1 MCKIFTLTNA
11 SQVNRNSLEKL
22 LKTAAKVLTPSD
34 KDGFGWSA
42 MGVKEVFGER
52 YLGVKHV
59 KLPLLTGESA
69 TPKPFR
75 SLFKSGAFEKWGKVS
90 EIKGSLIVHARFST
104 NSIALENSHPHRN
117 ETHTLVHNG
126 VVNNEGE
133 TYQMQS
139 TCDTEHLL
147 HHLSSKGV
155 HGMVKNV
162 SGYYAVCAIEHDT
175 GNLILIKDKKAN
187 LHGCY
192 IESIDS
198 LAFST
203 SAEHLKT
210 ILKTMKWKHTPIE
223 AVTDNIACVFDRQ
236 GTLLSQ
242 ETITPNE
249 TVAKVYSS
257 EFETQ
262 YYETA
267 DSFDTVTRF
276 EDDYTIL
283 NQDGETLTYAEYETL
298 STIEKNLCD
307 VIDARTGRPVELSA

>member
-1 MCKIFTLTNA
+1 
-11 SQVNRNSLEKL
+11 
-22 LKTAAKVLTPSD
+22 
-34 KDGFGWSA
+34 
-42 MGVKEVFGER
+42 MGCNGREEVFGER

-59 KLPLLTGESA
+59 RLPLLTGDSPV
-69 TPKPFR
+69 PKPYR
-75 SLFKSGAFEKWGKVS
+75 GLFKGGAVEKWGKAS
-90 EIKGSLIVHARFST
+90 DIKGSLIVHARYST
-104 NSIALENSHPHRN
+104 NSVSLGNSHPHRN
-117 ETHTLVHNG
+117 ETHTLIHNG

-133 TYQMQS
+133 SYPMKS

-147 HHLSSKGV
+147 HHLSTKGV

-162 SGYYAVCAIEHDT
+162 SGYYAVSAIEHAS
-175 GNLILIKDKKAN
+175 GNLILVKDDKAQ

-192 IESIDS
+192 VDSIDS

-203 SAEHLKT
+203 SAEHLKS
-210 ILKTMKWKHTPIE
+210 ILKTMRWKHTPIE
-223 AVTDNIACVFDRQ
+223 AVADNIACTFDRQ

-242 ETITPNE
+242 EPIVPSVS
-249 TVAKVYSS
+249 VAKVYTND
-257 EFETQ
+257 FATK

-267 DSFDTVTRF
+267 DTFEPVTRF